1 MGKRLAR
8 TNASEGKTQLAR
20 FLLDGL
26 FEVVQYILL
35 DNDFYKDGLTE
46 SNTSGVDH
54 LPGAGIFANFGR
66 RFEADRYFNFLAL
79 GNKRP

>member
-1 MGKRLAR
+1 MRKRLGR
-8 TNASEGKTQLAR
+8 SNASQGESQLAR
-20 FLLDGL
+20 FLFDGL

-35 DNDFYKDGLTE
+35 DNDFYEDGLAE